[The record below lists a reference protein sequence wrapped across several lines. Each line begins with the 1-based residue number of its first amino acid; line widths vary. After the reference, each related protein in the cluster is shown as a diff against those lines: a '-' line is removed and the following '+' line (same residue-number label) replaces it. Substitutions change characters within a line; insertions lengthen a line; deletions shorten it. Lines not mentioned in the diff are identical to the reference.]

1 MESKLGNLEP
11 IRDLV
16 YRHLR
21 EQILTGAL
29 NRGMRLK
36 ELAISEELGVS
47 RTPIREAIRKLESEG
62 LVQYASRRGVT
73 VTTLDAGEM
82 KEIYELRE
90 VLEGL
95 TSRLAAERGTD
106 EEIRQLQDLALDMER
121 AYQTREIGL
130 VPSLHTKF
138 NELLYS
144 MSRNKKLFETLARYN
159 EYIEKSQFISMQR
172 EGRAGRIMSEH
183 SAIVD
188 AIRRRSPEQA
198 EAAARQHVANASK
211 AYFREAS
218 E

>member
-29 NRGMRLK
+29 NHGMRLK
-36 ELAISEELGVS
+36 EVAISEELGVS

-73 VTTLDAGEM
+73 VTALDAGEM

-106 EEIRQLQDLALDMER
+106 EEIRQLQDLALKMER
-121 AYQTREIGL
+121 AYQTRKIGQ

-172 EGRAGRIMSEH
+172 EGRAQRIMSEH

-188 AIRRRSPEQA
+188 AIRRRSPQQA
-198 EAAARQHVANASK
+198 EEAARQHVSNASK
-211 AYFREAS
+211 AYFKEAS
-218 E
+218 Q